1 MLSGTYLVV
10 MCNLYRMTSNVQ
22 AIAQMCAPVANAQVN
37 LPAFHE
43 IYPDAEAPVLIA
55 RGPARRLGTMRWGW
69 PPFGEIKRPV
79 TNIRNL
85 ASPMWRNALE
95 DPNRRCIVP
104 VTAFSEWSA
113 TPDPATGRK
122 RKHWFAL
129 KEQDLFAFAGLWRP
143 TAEGP
148 RFAFL
153 TCEANAVVGRVHPK
167 AMPVILGTAEAAHQW
182 LTAEGQLA
190 AGMQVPFADDKMME
204 IDVEE
209 VAPAPPRPEQPSLF

>member
-1 MLSGTYLVV
+1 

-22 AIAQMCAPVANAQVN
+22 AIAQMFAPLANAQVN
-37 LPAFHE
+37 LPAFSE
-43 IYPDAEAPVLIA
+43 IYPEAQAPVLIA
-55 RGPARRLGTMRWGW
+55 RGPTRRLGTMRWGW
-69 PPFGEIKRPV
+69 PPFGEVKRPV

-85 ASPMWRNALE
+85 ASPMWRAALE
-95 DPNRRCIVP
+95 DPNRRCVVP
-104 VTAFSEWSA
+104 VTAFSEWSQ
-113 TPDPATGRK
+113 TPDPTTGRK

-129 KEQDLFAFAGLWRP
+129 KDQELFAFAGLWRP

-182 LTAEGQLA
+182 LTAQGDA
-190 AGMQVPFADDKMME
+190 AVAIQRPFADWAMME
-204 IDVEE
+204 IEVEDT
-209 VAPAPPRPEQPSLF
+209 APPPPPPRKPEQPSLF

>member
-1 MLSGTYLVV
+1 

-22 AIAQMCAPVANAQVN
+22 AIAQMFGPVANAQLN

-55 RGPARRLGTMRWGW
+55 RAQQRRLGLMRWGW
-69 PPFGEIKRPV
+69 PPFGDIKRPV
-79 TNIRNL
+79 TNVRNL
-85 ASPMWRNALE
+85 ASPMWRSALE
-95 DPNRRCIVP
+95 DPSRRCLVP
-104 VTAFSEWSA
+104 VTQFSEWSA

-129 KEQDLFAFAGLWRP
+129 NDQPLFAFAGLWRS

-153 TCEANAVVGRVHPK
+153 TCAPNATVGRIHPK
-167 AMPVILGTAEAAHQW
+167 AMPVILASAEAAHQW
-182 LTAEGQLA
+182 LTAEGDIA
-190 AGMQVPFADDKMME
+190 AQMQHPFPDALMHE
-204 IDVEE
+204 IETQEE
-209 VAPAPPRPEQPSLF
+209 PPPPRKPEQQSLF